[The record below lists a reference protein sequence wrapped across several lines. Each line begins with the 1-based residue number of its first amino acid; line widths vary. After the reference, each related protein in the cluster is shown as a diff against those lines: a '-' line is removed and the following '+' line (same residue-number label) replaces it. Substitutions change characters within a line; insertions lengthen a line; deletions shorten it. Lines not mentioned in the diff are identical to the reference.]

1 VLNRNLRISKR
12 ACKILFKKSAYR
24 RLYSP
29 PVNFY
34 RTKRVHH
41 INKKRAHSL
50 AQEIIHVINGMQ
62 NRKITVIF
70 SDEDTPPLIGDFLV
84 VVLFIKYLSL
94 LEVKID
100 FYIIRKRGN
109 GKIWDRTTQLE
120 LDEYYRQ
127 QQLITKD
134 QLSLDAKT
142 IYTKRLK
149 SDLETL
155 VADGS
160 DLLINLPRLESIC
173 PYVVF
178 LLIKHFNNSLPD
190 DFLLFDKN
198 QSDFAP
204 YITWGLRLSK
214 WQKYRNSSNKSIS
227 RDFNALLKSFPNKNI
242 VLLSNKAGLKQA
254 FEVLFGLA
262 EPVEIVH
269 NGVRILPQ
277 PQDGF
282 FEGAGYLLGSEF
294 YFQRSGGG
302 MFVPAVFSKIPYLC
316 FQEHQNNFYGRKLLK
331 AFSWSSKNQL
341 TVVTTKLFT
350 KLLPVRI
357 FLRIFDY

>member
-1 VLNRNLRISKR
+1 
-12 ACKILFKKSAYR
+12 
-24 RLYSP
+24 
-29 PVNFY
+29 
-34 RTKRVHH
+34 
-41 INKKRAHSL
+41 
-50 AQEIIHVINGMQ
+50 MQ
-62 NRKITVIF
+62 NRKITLIF

-120 LDEYYRQ
+120 LNEYYRQ

-198 QSDFAP
+198 
-204 YITWGLRLSK
+204 
-214 WQKYRNSSNKSIS
+214 
-227 RDFNALLKSFPNKNI
+227 
-242 VLLSNKAGLKQA
+242 
-254 FEVLFGLA
+254 
-262 EPVEIVH
+262 
-269 NGVRILPQ
+269 
-277 PQDGF
+277 
-282 FEGAGYLLGSEF
+282 
-294 YFQRSGGG
+294 
-302 MFVPAVFSKIPYLC
+302 
-316 FQEHQNNFYGRKLLK
+316 
-331 AFSWSSKNQL
+331 
-341 TVVTTKLFT
+341 
-350 KLLPVRI
+350 
-357 FLRIFDY
+357 

>member
-1 VLNRNLRISKR
+1 MLNSTLRNSKK
-12 ACKILFKKSAYR
+12 ACKVLFKKSAYR
-24 RLYSP
+24 RFYSP
-29 PVNFY
+29 PVDLY
-34 RTKRVHH
+34 RIKKVHH
-41 INKKRAHSL
+41 INKKRALCL
-50 AQEIIHVINGMQ
+50 AQEIISVINGMQ
-62 NRKITVIF
+62 NKKITVFF

-84 VVLFIKYLSL
+84 VALFVKYLSL

-100 FYIIRKRGN
+100 FYVIRKRGN
-109 GKIWDRTTQLE
+109 GKIWDRTTELQLN
-120 LDEYYRQ
+120 EYYRQ

-134 QLSLDAKT
+134 QLTFGVKT
-142 IYTKRLK
+142 IYTKQLK

-178 LLIKHFNNSLPD
+178 LLMKNFNDYLPD
-190 DFLLFDKN
+190 DFLLFN
-198 QSDFAP
+198 RSQSDFAP
-204 YITWGLRLSK
+204 YITWGLRFSK
-214 WQKYRNSSNKSIS
+214 WQKYRNSSKKSIS
-227 RDFNALLKSFPNKNI
+227 KDFNALLKFFPNRNI
-242 VLLSNKAGLKQA
+242 VVLSDKAGLKHA
-254 FEVLFGLA
+254 FEVLFGLSD
-262 EPVEIVH
+262 PVEIVH
-269 NGVRILPQ
+269 NGIRILPQ

-316 FQEHQNNFYGRKLLK
+316 FQEHQNNFYGRKWLK

-341 TVVTTKLFT
+341 TVVTTKSLT
-350 KLLPVRI
+350 RLLPIRI
-357 FLRIFDY
+357 FYRIFHC